1 MGDTVNFSG
10 DFRGGIVNY
19 KSTLTNVRQSI
30 KGIPTTDE
38 AGKEEL
44 ERLVVDL
51 SQALESLS
59 AKKGDKQKP
68 SHSRRKPWAK
78 KRKKNSLTRRCWAS
92 PQMGLSR
99 RPKPSAT

>member
-38 AGKEEL
+38 AGKQEL

-59 AKKGDKQKP
+59 AKKGEQAEAIAQQTQTLGEE
-68 SHSRRKPWAK
+68 AK
-78 KRKKNSLTRRCWAS
+78 KRTA
-92 PQMGLSR
+92 
-99 RPKPSAT
+99 